1 MIGFL
6 YILTNE
12 FDGGGGDPVVP
23 QAPKNYKPLSV
34 AQRNDWN
41 GFLDYV
47 GKTPNANLADSNA
60 LFSEYKK
67 SNPNFSLSP
76 TDLQNIQYEQ
86 YQLRKGDT
94 FGSLDKD
101 KLKYIRQGLPES
113 YLSKP
118 IGDIN
123 GKLTPETSKL
133 YYPQVDKYGTDIEGY
148 YNAKTGKP
156 LPTSSSGNIV
166 PIPKTWEDSKQVQ
179 NYRNA
184 LYHKYGKGS
193 EDIVD
198 MPEYTNLQPQ
208 DATDTLK
215 NLSVKAASKLGIKP
229 EILFSSSMVEGMK
242 GLATSAAQKIG
253 TGEDWSGDKDY
264 PISGFVN
271 FGLDNFS
278 DKYPD
283 LVKKGYLSKDFSK
296 NFNKSVETN
305 EKKKKVNSA
314 NFKTVDA
321 AIEAKAAMIKD
332 IQDTTD
338 QFAKQHGIKLSD
350 RGRDFF
356 TLIGYNGGEGSM
368 QKMMQSYSKGG
379 YLKDDKYIENR
390 PTDSWKN
397 IHREVSKRLKGA
409 DVLKGETYF

>member
-1 MIGFL
+1 MAIEET
-6 YILTNE
+6 IQPLTN
-12 FDGGGGDPVVP
+12 D
-23 QAPKNYKPLSV
+23 
-34 AQRNDWN
+34 QRTQWN
-41 GFLDYV
+41 GFLSNLNGQPVTEDAI
-47 GKTPNANLADSNA
+47 NAHAEANPDFSIKPEMLPQIQQEHAAIRTGDNFGALNADQLNA
-60 LFSEYKK
+60 ARTGMS
-67 SNPNFSLSP
+67 PNFINQ
-76 TDLQNIQYEQ
+76 TDL
-86 YQLRKGDT
+86 
-94 FGSLDKD
+94 
-101 KLKYIRQGLPES
+101 
-113 YLSKP
+113 SK
-118 IGDIN
+118 
-123 GKLTPETSKL
+123 SF
-133 YYPQVDKYGTDIEGY
+133 YPQFKVGSKDFGTDIEGY
-148 YNAKTGKP
+148 NDFKTGGGTAPTDKP
-156 LPTSSSGNIV
+156 V
-166 PIPKTWEDSKQVQ
+166 PVPQKWDDSKQVQ

-198 MPEYTNLQPQ
+198 MPEYVNLQPQ
-208 DATDTLK
+208 DASDTLK
-215 NLSVKAASKLGIKP
+215 NLTVKAASKLGIKP
-229 EILFSSSMVEGMK
+229 EVLFSSSMVEGMK
-242 GLATSAAQKIG
+242 GLATSAAQKTG
-253 TGEDWSGDKDY
+253 AGEDWSGDKDY

-278 DKYPD
+278 DKYPE
-283 LVKKGYLSKDFSK
+283 LVKKGYLSKDFAK

-338 QFAKQHGIKLSD
+338 QFAKKHGIKLSD

-368 QKMMQSYSKGG
+368 QEMMQSYNKEG
-379 YLKDDKYIENR
+379 YLKDDKYIDTR
-390 PTDSWKN
+390 PSDSWKS